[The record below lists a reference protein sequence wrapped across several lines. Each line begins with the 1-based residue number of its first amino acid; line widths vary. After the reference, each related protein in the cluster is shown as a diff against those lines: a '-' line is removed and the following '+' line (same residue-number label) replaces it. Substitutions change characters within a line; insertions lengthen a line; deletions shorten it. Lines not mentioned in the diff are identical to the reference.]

1 MKAQAR
7 SLGIEDRWPEVAHT
21 YADVNQMFGDI
32 VKVTPSSKVVGD
44 MALMMVTQD
53 LSRED
58 VENPKTEVAFPE
70 SVVDMMRG
78 NLGQPEGGFP
88 DAILS
93 KVLKGEAPI
102 TTRPGEHLKPL
113 DLSLEKTKL
122 VDLLDGDHVDNE
134 DLNGYLMYP
143 KVFLD
148 YRGRHKEYG
157 PVRTLPT
164 NTFFYGMK
172 SRDEISVEIDPGKT
186 LEIHLIAVGD
196 ADEEGVVRV
205 FFELN
210 GQPRTA
216 RVIDRSKAATSI
228 KRPVAELG
236 NTAHIGAPM
245 PGVISSV
252 VATVGQKV
260 NAGDLLC
267 TIEAMKMETGIS
279 AEIDGIIKTIHS
291 PAGTQVD
298 AKDLLI
304 EFES

>member
-1 MKAQAR
+1 M
-7 SLGIEDRWPEVAHT
+7 
-21 YADVNQMFGDI
+21 
-32 VKVTPSSKVVGD
+32 
-44 MALMMVTQD
+44 
-53 LSRED
+53 
-58 VENPKTEVAFPE
+58 
-70 SVVDMMRG
+70 
-78 NLGQPEGGFP
+78 
-88 DAILS
+88 
-93 KVLKGEAPI
+93 LKGETPV
-102 TTRPGEHLKPL
+102 TSRPGEHLKPL
-113 DLSLEKTKL
+113 DLIVEKTQLEK
-122 VDLLDGDHVDNE
+122 LLNGAHVDSE

-148 YRGRHKEYG
+148 YKGRHKEYG

-186 LEIHLIAVGD
+186 LEIQLIAVGD

-216 RVIDRSKAATSI
+216 RVVDRSKAATTI
-228 KRPVAELG
+228 KRPVAEPG
-236 NTAHIGAPM
+236 NIAHIGAPM

-252 VATVGQKV
+252 VASVGQKV

-279 AEIDGIIKTIHS
+279 AEIDGIVKTIHS
-291 PAGTQVD
+291 PAGSQVD